1 MKTWADKTICKICG
15 KEVSKCSLSGHLK
28 WSHNKMTYKEYFD
41 TYEEPYEHNCPYCGK
56 ECKWIGKGGRHYAQT
71 CGSKE
76 CLSKI
81 HSDNNGGGTPE
92 ALRKIKQTKLE
103 RYGNENYQNT
113 EKIRQTCL
121 ERYGVDNPAKLDSIK
136 SKIQDT
142 IIKNNI
148 HRNTGNYGVYYN
160 GEKFDSKSELLYYYW
175 CKENGFD
182 IIKNP
187 TPIEYYIEGVRHL
200 YYPDFIVNGQY
211 VEIKGEHLIDNDGY
225 LLNFTDGV
233 RLVEKTKCLLE
244 HNVKIILHSDVEK
257 LYIPSNYEDI
267 LKKCISFKHIR
278 DNIVFPKC
286 PYCGDYVKISK
297 NNPLTFTHTCCKK
310 ECVKKEHSKNKD
322 KITGKF
328 KKRIKL

>member
-15 KEVSKCSLSGHLK
+15 KEVSKCSLSSHLK

-92 ALRKIKQTKLE
+92 TLRKIKQTKLE

-225 LLNFTDGV
+225 LYYELSYNSS
-233 RLVEKTKCLLE
+233 LLM
-244 HNVKIILHSDVEK
+244 NGL
-257 LYIPSNYEDI
+257 
-267 LKKCISFKHIR
+267 
-278 DNIVFPKC
+278 
-286 PYCGDYVKISK
+286 
-297 NNPLTFTHTCCKK
+297 K
-310 ECVKKEHSKNKD
+310 ECNTEDYSIKDINSKPMWLDFLDNYGGRINAD
-322 KITGKF
+322 GLDNFYDLMIDPITA
-328 KKRIKL
+328 